1 MNKPVII
8 CVDDE
13 RVVLISLRDQLIQQ
27 LGNKYEIEL
36 AEGGEEALEILE
48 ELTEEGFEVPLIISD
63 QIMPGMKGDELLI
76 EINEQYPRT
85 LKIMLTGQASVDA
98 VGKAVNLAN
107 LYRYLAKPWQVE
119 DLGFTVQEAL
129 NSYFQNKKLAEQNTQ
144 LLELNQ
150 ALSRFVPNQFLK
162 LLDKD
167 SIIDI
172 QLGNSVQKEMS
183 ILFADIRNFTTLS
196 ETMTPE
202 DNFKFI
208 NGYLSRM
215 EPAIIDNNGFIDK
228 YIGDAIMALFGG
240 NADDAL
246 QAGIAML
253 KSLHKY
259 NKTRHSPNREPLKI
273 GIGINTG
280 QLMLGTIGASS
291 RIDSTVISDA
301 VNLAS
306 RLEGLTKRYGVS
318 FLITQQT
325 FSLLKN
331 RHEYAIRFIDKV
343 KVKGK
348 SELVTIYEVFET
360 DEATIKENKK
370 ATGSLFEQAWLLYN
384 QQSFQKAKR
393 LFSACL
399 ETSPQDKVAQFYFN
413 SCSS

>member
-1 MNKPVII
+1 MDKPVII

-13 RVVLISLRDQLIQQ
+13 RVVLISLRDQLIQH

-36 AEGGEEALEILE
+36 AESGQEALEILE
-48 ELTEEGFEVPLIISD
+48 ELTEEGIEVPLIISD
-63 QIMPGMKGDELLI
+63 QIMPAMKGDELLV
-76 EINEQYPRT
+76 EIQDKYPQT

-107 LYRYLAKPWQVE
+107 LYRYLAKPWQIE
-119 DLGFTVQEAL
+119 DLKFTVQEAL
-129 NSYFQNKKLAEQNTQ
+129 NSYFQNKKLSEQNTQ
-144 LLELNQ
+144 LIELNK
-150 ALSRFVPNQFLK
+150 ALSRFVPSQFLQ

-167 SIIDI
+167 SITDI

-183 ILFADIRNFTTLS
+183 ILFADIRNFTSLS
-196 ETMTPE
+196 EAMTPE

-240 NADDAL
+240 SADDAL
-246 QAGIAML
+246 QAGIDML
-253 KSLHKY
+253 KILHIY

-280 QLMLGTIGASS
+280 QLMLGTIGGSS

-318 FLITQQT
+318 LLITQQT
-325 FSLLKN
+325 FHLLKN
-331 RHEYAIRFIDKV
+331 RHQYAIRFIDKV
-343 KVKGK
+343 QVKGK

-360 DEATIKENKK
+360 DEASIKESKK
-370 ATGSLFEQAWLLYN
+370 ATQSFFEQAWLLYN
-384 QQSFQKAKR
+384 QHSFQEAKR
-393 LFSACL
+393 LFTTCL
-399 ETSPQDKVAQFYFN
+399 EISPQDKVARFYLKK
-413 SCSS
+413 CRI

>member
-1 MNKPVII
+1 MDKPVII

-13 RVVLISLRDQLIQQ
+13 RVVLISLRDQLIQH

-36 AEGGEEALEILE
+36 AESGEEALEIFE
-48 ELTEEGFEVPLIISD
+48 ELTEEGIEIPLIISD
-63 QIMPGMKGDELLI
+63 QIMPGMKGDELLV
-76 EINEQYPRT
+76 EINDQYPKA
-85 LKIMLTGQASVDA
+85 LKIMLTGQASADA

-107 LYRYLAKPWQVE
+107 LYRYLSKPWQAE
-119 DLGFTVQEAL
+119 DLRFTVKEAL
-129 NSYFQNKKLAEQNTQ
+129 NSYFQNKKLAEQNNQ
-144 LLELNQ
+144 LLELNR
-150 ALSRFVPNQFLK
+150 ALSRFVPNQFLQ

-167 SIIDI
+167 SITDI

-215 EPAIIDNNGFIDK
+215 EPAITNNNGFIDK
-228 YIGDAIMALFGG
+228 YVGDAIMALFGG
-240 NADDAL
+240 SADDAVK
-246 QAGIAML
+246 AGIAML
-253 KSLHKY
+253 KSLQKY
-259 NKTRHSPNREPLKI
+259 NQTRHTPNREPLKI

-280 QLMLGTIGASS
+280 QLMLGTIGGSS

-318 FLITQQT
+318 LLITEQT
-325 FSLLKN
+325 FSLL
-331 RHEYAIRFIDKV
+331 EYPQQYAIRFIDKV
-343 KVKGK
+343 QVKGK

-360 DEATIKENKK
+360 DADAIKEQKQ
-370 ATGSLFEQAWLLYN
+370 ATKSIFEQAWLLYS
-384 QQSFQKAKR
+384 QKSFQEAKQ
-393 LFSACL
+393 LFHNCL
-399 ETSPQDKVAQFYFN
+399 EKNPQDKVAQLYFGN
-413 SCSS
+413 C